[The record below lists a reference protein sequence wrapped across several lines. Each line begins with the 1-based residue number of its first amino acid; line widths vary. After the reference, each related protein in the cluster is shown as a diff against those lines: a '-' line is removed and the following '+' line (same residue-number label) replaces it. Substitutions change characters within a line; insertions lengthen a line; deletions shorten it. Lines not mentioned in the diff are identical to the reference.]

1 MQKIL
6 ADRNIAGAAVKNVL
20 ILLASL
26 IVTVSPLKTVHAEE
40 SQVSFEPATAEQAS
54 TVDESA
60 ESSADRE
67 AYAKS
72 LFEGR
77 CQMCHQLPE
86 PGMLRPKQWKLI
98 LTTMQQR
105 MQQAGV
111 PPLTEDE
118 TGRLLAYLGERAR

>member
-1 MQKIL
+1 MK
-6 ADRNIAGAAVKNVL
+6 KVL
-20 ILLASL
+20 IIFAGLILVISSL
-26 IVTVSPLKTVHAEE
+26 VTV
-40 SQVSFEPATAEQAS
+40 QAS
-54 TVDESA
+54 ENQAASVQAKAESA
-60 ESSADRE
+60 SADSS
-67 AYAKS
+67 AYAKD

-86 PGMLRPKQWKLI
+86 PDMLRAKQWRLI

-118 TGRLLAYLGERAR
+118 TETILEYIAEQSR

>member
-1 MQKIL
+1 MKKIL
-6 ADRNIAGAAVKNVL
+6 
-20 ILLASL
+20 ILFVSL
-26 IVTVSPLKTVHAEE
+26 IFTGSSMMVVHAEE
-40 SQVSFEPATAEQAS
+40 NQKSPESNVSEQAA
-54 TVDESA
+54 TEETPA
-60 ESSADRE
+60 ERE
-67 AYAKS
+67 TWAKS

-98 LTTMQQR
+98 LTTMQQQ

-118 TGRLLAYLGERAR
+118 TARLLEYLTPRSR

>member
-1 MQKIL
+1 MNKYLIIF
-6 ADRNIAGAAVKNVL
+6 IAMVCV
-20 ILLASL
+20 ASPTSV
-26 IVTVSPLKTVHAEE
+26 IQAEE
-40 SQVSFEPATAEQAS
+40 SKAVSEQAVPEE
-54 TVDESA
+54 TDA
-60 ESSADRE
+60 ERE

-86 PGMLRPKQWKLI
+86 PDMLRPKQWKLI

-105 MQQAGV
+105 MQHASV

-118 TGRLLAYLGERAR
+118 TERLLEYLSGRAR

>member
-1 MQKIL
+1 MK
-6 ADRNIAGAAVKNVL
+6 KVL
-20 ILLASL
+20 ILFVSL
-26 IVTVSPLKTVHAEE
+26 IFTGLPLMLAQADD
-40 SQVSFEPATAEQAS
+40 SQAPSEQSTAES
-54 TVDESA
+54 TDIDNSTDT
-60 ESSADRE
+60 SAD
-67 AYAKS
+67 AKS

-111 PPLTEDE
+111 PPLTGEE
-118 TGRLLAYLGERAR
+118 TEMILEYIAEQSR

>member
-1 MQKIL
+1 MKKVLTIF
-6 ADRNIAGAAVKNVL
+6 AGL
-20 ILLASL
+20 ILVVSSL
-26 IVTVSPLKTVHAEE
+26 VTVQAGENQAASVQTKAEG
-40 SQVSFEPATAEQAS
+40 A
-54 TVDESA
+54 
-60 ESSADRE
+60 SADSSV
-67 AYAKS
+67 YAKD

-86 PGMLRPKQWKLI
+86 PGMLRAKQWRLI

-118 TGRLLAYLGERAR
+118 TETILEYIAEQSR

>member
-1 MQKIL
+1 MKKIL
-6 ADRNIAGAAVKNVL
+6 
-20 ILLASL
+20 ILSVSL
-26 IVTVSPLKTVHAEE
+26 IFMGSSMMVVYAEE
-40 SQVSFEPATAEQAS
+40 NQTSPESNVSEQAAHEE
-54 TVDESA
+54 TPA
-60 ESSADRE
+60 ERE
-67 AYAKS
+67 AWAKS

-86 PGMLRPKQWKLI
+86 PGMLKPKQWKLI

-118 TGRLLAYLGERAR
+118 TEAILEYIAEQSR

>member
-1 MQKIL
+1 MKINL
-6 ADRNIAGAAVKNVL
+6 YL
-20 ILLASL
+20 FSCLFLLASFFM
-26 IVTVSPLKTVHAEE
+26 VAHAGEVESDQPASESVVSEQVEAEM
-40 SQVSFEPATAEQAS
+40 TGAEKA
-54 TVDESA
+54 A
-60 ESSADRE
+60 FK
-67 AYAKS
+67 KS

-86 PGMLRPKQWKLI
+86 PSMLRPKQWRLI

-118 TGRLLAYLGERAR
+118 TETILEYIAEQSR

>member
-1 MQKIL
+1 MKSI
-6 ADRNIAGAAVKNVL
+6 VSV
-20 ILLASL
+20 ASL
-26 IVTVSPLKTVHAEE
+26 LFLVVTPVFSADEVVEKH
-40 SQVSFEPATAEQAS
+40 
-54 TVDESA
+54 VDEQSA
-60 ESSADRE
+60 SAVDASVIDRE
-67 AYAKS
+67 AWAKS

-86 PGMLRPKQWKLI
+86 PDMLKPKQWKLI

-118 TGRLLAYLGERAR
+118 TGRLLEYLTEYAR